1 MVGGAVGAL
10 HSHVQ
15 LSLILHDIRIQKQ
28 KNKNKDICF
37 AVIVFEYLVL

>member
-28 KNKNKDICF
+28 KNKDICF